1 MGRRGARLPRVVDIA
16 EGLVVS
22 VNVGRP
28 RAVERDGEAATTA
41 IWKSPV
47 TGRVL
52 ARGVNLAGDEQA
64 DRAVHGGYD
73 KAVYAYS
80 IEDTRW
86 WEAEL
91 GRTIGP
97 GGFGENLTVEG
108 LDLVASVV
116 GERWDIGTA
125 VLEVSEPRLPCW
137 KLGLRMGDGASRDAS
152 PAPPGRARICASS
165 RRATSAPATPC
176 ASYRVPSTGSPSA
189 TSGTC
194 TTTTEAEPVR
204 SSLCRSSGSRGGN
217 GRRDAF
223 AGWRKRDCGRE
234 HLHRRGAALSLGVP
248 AGSDR
253 DRRTVG

>member
-1 MGRRGARLPRVVDIA
+1 MVL
-16 EGLVVS
+16 S

-28 RAVERDGEAATTA
+28 RPVDRDGKPATTA
-41 IWKSPV
+41 IWKTPV
-47 TGRVL
+47 TGRVA
-52 ARGVNLAGDEQA
+52 ARGVNLDGDGQA

-80 IEDTRW
+80 VEDTRW

-137 KLGLRMGDGASRDAS
+137 KLFTRAARPGTYLRIVEEGDIGAGDSV
-152 PAPPGRARICASS
+152 
-165 RRATSAPATPC
+165 
-176 ASYRVPSTGSPSA
+176 RVVSCPDHGFTVGDIWR
-189 TSGTC
+189 
-194 TTTTEAEPVR
+194 VYHHD
-204 SSLCRSSGSRGGN
+204 RGG
-217 GRRDAF
+217 
-223 AGWRKRDCGRE
+223 AG
-234 HLHRRGAALSLGVP
+234 ALLGVP
-248 AGSDR
+248 ELGASWREWAEGR
-253 DRRTVG
+253 VRRMAEA

>member
-137 KLGLRMGDGASRDAS
+137 KLGLRMGDGAFPRRFTRAARPGTYLRIVEEGDIGAGDSVRVVSRPEHGFTVGD
-152 PAPPGRARICASS
+152 IWHV
-165 RRATSAPATPC
+165 
-176 ASYRVPSTGSPSA
+176 YHHD
-189 TSGTC
+189 
-194 TTTTEAEPVR
+194 
-204 SSLCRSSGSRGGN
+204 RGGAGALLAVPELGESWREWAQ
-217 GRRDAF
+217 GRV
-223 AGWRKRDCGRE
+223 
-234 HLHRRGAALSLGVP
+234 RRMAEA
-248 AGSDR
+248 
-253 DRRTVG
+253 

>member
-1 MGRRGARLPRVVDIA
+1 MATPAGKVI
-16 EGLVVS
+16 S
-22 VNVGRP
+22 VNVGTVREFDYGGRP
-28 RAVERDGEAATTA
+28 AKSA

-47 TGRVL
+47 TGRVP

-125 VLEVSEPRLPCW
+125 VLDVSGPRLPCW
-137 KLGLRMGDGASRDAS
+137 KRGLRM
-152 PAPPGRARICASS
+152 
-165 RRATSAPATPC
+165 
-176 ASYRVPSTGSPSA
+176 V
-189 TSGTC
+189 
-194 TTTTEAEPVR
+194 
-204 SSLCRSSGSRGGN
+204 
-217 GRRDAF
+217 
-223 AGWRKRDCGRE
+223 
-234 HLHRRGAALSLGVP
+234 
-248 AGSDR
+248 
-253 DRRTVG
+253 